1 MKLFTFKDNAKVLF
15 VGAEA
20 APFIKVGG
28 LASVM
33 YSLPRALRGK
43 GCDARVMIPKY
54 LSIEEKYELKL
65 VQKGL
70 NVPTG
75 NTEGPA
81 HLVCNVKQFVPKND
95 ADPVTAYFLEN
106 EEYYEKRSNVYGYA
120 DDAMRWALLSRGVIE
135 FLRTHKDW
143 KPDVI
148 VACDWQ
154 AALLVNYLKTEYKN
168 NPQVND
174 IATVFA
180 IHNLYFQGMF
190 DHRFV
195 QEMDY
200 DDGHA
205 AIPAFESDRLSKIN
219 SMRRGIMHADMIVT
233 VSPNYAKEILTKEYG
248 ELLDGLLRER
258 RNVLT
263 GILNGIDYTV
273 WDPNND
279 PYIMHKY
286 DEDNLEQRAKNKA
299 VLQERFSLERNKNAF
314 IIGISSRLAKQKGF
328 DLLFHISDTILK
340 ELPVQI
346 VVVGTGEA
354 DIMGFFHG
362 LEERYPGRVAAHL
375 SYDSIL
381 PHLVFA
387 GADVVLVPSQF
398 EPCGLVQM
406 EAMRMGAVPIVRKTG
421 GLADS
426 VKDYDPDKGTGTGF
440 TFEKFDSM
448 SLMIA
453 LIRAF
458 ENFRNKKEWSKLI
471 KRGMSEDFSW
481 DKSAEK
487 YLLVFK
493 RAKELLEREQKRKAN
508 Q

>member
-1 MKLFTFKDNAKVLF
+1 MKLFTFKENAKVLF

-28 LASVM
+28 LASVL
-33 YSLPRALRGK
+33 YSLPRALRDK

-65 VQKGL
+65 VNKGI

-75 NTEGPA
+75 NTNGPT
-81 HLVCNVKQFVPKND
+81 HLTCNVKQFISKND
-95 ADPVTAYFLEN
+95 SDPVTSYFLEN
-106 EEYYEKRSNVYGYA
+106 QEYYEQRSNVYGYA

-135 FLRTHKDW
+135 FLRVHKEW

-154 AALLVNYLKTEYKN
+154 AALLVNYLKTEYRN

-200 DDGHA
+200 DDGHS
-205 AIPAFESDRLSKIN
+205 AIPAFEDIRLPKLN

-233 VSPNYAKEILTKEYG
+233 VSPNYAKEILTKDYG

-273 WDPNND
+273 WDPTSD
-279 PYIMHKY
+279 PYIVHKY
-286 DEDNLEQRAKNKA
+286 DKDSLDHRAKNKA

-314 IIGISSRLAKQKGF
+314 VIGISSRLAKQKGYE
-328 DLLFHISDTILK
+328 LLYSTMDTIMK
-340 ELPVQI
+340 ELPAQL

-354 DIMGFFHG
+354 DLMGFFHN

-426 VKDYDPDKGTGTGF
+426 VKDYDPDKGVGTGF
-440 TFEKFDSM
+440 VFEKFDSM

-471 KRGMSEDFSW
+471 KRAMSEDFSW
-481 DKSAEK
+481 DKSADK
-487 YLLVFK
+487 YIEIFR
-493 RAKELLEREQKRKAN
+493 RAKELRERELKKEDR
-508 Q
+508 